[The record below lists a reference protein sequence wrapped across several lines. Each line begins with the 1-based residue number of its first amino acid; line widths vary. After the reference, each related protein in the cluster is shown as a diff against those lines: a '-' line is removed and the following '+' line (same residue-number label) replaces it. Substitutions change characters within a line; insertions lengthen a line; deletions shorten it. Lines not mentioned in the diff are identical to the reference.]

1 LWVHDRDPQQARG
14 AARPSPPTPAELL
27 GRRIA
32 ALRNDAGYSQERV
45 FLGADIPRA
54 TYQRI
59 EMGRADVRYSQL
71 IRIAAVLRCHPREL
85 LP

>member
-1 LWVHDRDPQQARG
+1 VAS
-14 AARPSPPTPAELL
+14 PSPPTDAELL

-32 ALRNDAGYSQERV
+32 AVRSDAGLSQEKV
-45 FLGADIPRA
+45 FLAAGISRN

-59 EMGRADVRYSQL
+59 EMGRTDIRFSQL
-71 IRIAAVLRCHPREL
+71 VRIAATLHCHVRDL

>member
-1 LWVHDRDPQQARG
+1 MHDRDPQQARE
-14 AARPSPPTPAELL
+14 AARPSPPTPAERL

-32 ALRNDAGYSQERV
+32 AMRTDAGLSQEGV
-45 FLGADIPRA
+45 FLAAAIPRN

-59 EMGRADVRYSQL
+59 ELGQADARYSHL
-71 IRIAAVLRCHPREL
+71 LRIAAVLRCHVRDL

>member
-1 LWVHDRDPQQARG
+1 MHDRDPQQARE
-14 AARPSPPTPAELL
+14 AARPSPPTPAERL

-32 ALRNDAGYSQERV
+32 GRRSDLGLSQEKV
-45 FLGADIPRA
+45 FLQAGISRN

-71 IRIAAVLRCHPREL
+71 LRIAAVLRCHVRDL

>member
-1 LWVHDRDPQQARG
+1 MHDRDQKWARG
-14 AARPSPPTPAELL
+14 AARPSPTPAELL
-27 GRRIA
+27 GRRIS
-32 ALRNDAGYSQERV
+32 ALRSDAGLSQEKV
-45 FLGADIPRA
+45 FLAADIPRA

-71 IRIAAVLRCHPREL
+71 IRIAAVLHCHVREL

>member
-1 LWVHDRDPQQARG
+1 VHDRDHQQERG

-27 GRRIA
+27 GRNIA
-32 ALRNDAGYSQERV
+32 TRRGDLGLSQEKV
-45 FLGADIPRA
+45 FLAAGISRN

-71 IRIAAVLRCHPREL
+71 IRIAAVLRCHVREL

>member
-1 LWVHDRDPQQARG
+1 MHDRDSQQARG

-32 ALRNDAGYSQERV
+32 ALRGDAGLSQEKV
-45 FLGADIPRA
+45 FLAADIPRA

-59 EMGRADVRYSQL
+59 EMGRADVRYSHL
-71 IRIAAVLRCHPREL
+71 LRIATVLRCHVRDLIP
-85 LP
+85 

>member
-1 LWVHDRDPQQARG
+1 MHDRDPQQARR
-14 AARPSPPTPAELL
+14 AARPSPPTPAETL

-32 ALRNDAGYSQERV
+32 ALRGEARLSQEKV
-45 FLGADIPRA
+45 FLEADIPRA

-71 IRIAAVLRCHPREL
+71 IRIAAVLRCHVRDL

>member
-1 LWVHDRDPQQARG
+1 M
-14 AARPSPPTPAELL
+14 
-27 GRRIA
+27 
-32 ALRNDAGYSQERV
+32 SQEKV
-45 FLGADIPRA
+45 FLAADIPRA

-71 IRIAAVLRCHPREL
+71 IRIADALHCHVREL

>member
-1 LWVHDRDPQQARG
+1 M
-14 AARPSPPTPAELL
+14 
-27 GRRIA
+27 
-32 ALRNDAGYSQERV
+32 SQEKV
-45 FLGADIPRA
+45 FLDADIPRA

-71 IRIAAVLRCHPREL
+71 MRIAAVLRCHPREL

>member
-1 LWVHDRDPQQARG
+1 MHDRDQKQARG
-14 AARPSPPTPAELL
+14 AARPSPSTPAELL

-32 ALRNDAGYSQERV
+32 ALRSDAGLSQEKV
-45 FLGADIPRA
+45 FLAADIPRA

-59 EMGRADVRYSQL
+59 EMGRADARYSQL
-71 IRIAAVLRCHPREL
+71 LRIAAVLRCHVRDL